1 MGKGVE
7 WESKVNDLKR
17 AIMCGDLN
25 EVDKAKIDCVWEA
38 SNLLEMIINYITLE
52 RNGVHFDFGSYIIP
66 KGTILYRIRRYDS
79 EVDFSDK
86 QQWAPPPHKP
96 ENRAN
101 REGQVALYLN
111 IMSDMCVLETH
122 IKVGEKYVL
131 GRYEC
136 VKDIEVGGY
145 ISSFGNKRL
154 FDIGIIL
161 NAFLIAPTRSKDNI
175 QLFELLDSYLGNVAV
190 EDLKY
195 DIVKNNLI
203 LPFKFAVMN
212 QGQQLYKITNIL
224 CDIIREKYPM
234 GIKYSS
240 SFCPLETVNIKSNCY
255 NVVLYE
261 DGISNVRFIDYEIRE
276 NKHKDFTSENVVA
289 IILDTINSKNVEG
302 AV

>member
-1 MGKGVE
+1 MGNGVD
-7 WESKVNDLKR
+7 WESKVNDLRK
-17 AIMCGDLN
+17 AIMSGEIAN
-25 EVDKAKIDCVWEA
+25 IEKAKIDCVWEA

-52 RNGVHFDFGSYIIP
+52 RSGVHFDFGSYIIP
-66 KGTILYRIRRYDS
+66 KGTILYRVRRYVSD
-79 EVDFSDK
+79 VDFSDK
-86 QQWAPPPHKP
+86 QQWMPPPHKP

-101 REGQVALYLN
+101 REGQEALYLN
-111 IMSDMCVLETH
+111 AMSDMCILETH
-122 IKVGEKYVL
+122 IKPGEQYVL

-145 ISSFGNKRL
+145 IASSDNKSM

-161 NAFLIAPTRSKDNI
+161 NAFLIAPTRSKDNR
-175 QLFELLDSYLGNVAV
+175 QLFELLDGHLENIAV

-195 DIVKNNLI
+195 DALQNDLI

-240 SFCPLETVNIKSNCY
+240 SFCPLETVDIESNCY

-261 DGISNVRFIDYEIRE
+261 VGISNVRFIDYEIRE
-276 NKHKDFTSENVVA
+276 NTNKDFTSENVVA
-289 IILDTINSKNVEG
+289 IILDAKNS
-302 AV
+302 